1 VLRRWQAGA
10 TISLVADAP
19 HFPMTRRHRSAN
31 RDVRRAVAIAVATTL
46 VVAGCSG
53 GDGGD
58 ADAAAP
64 GVATGSAGSDA
75 TAEDGGPAG
84 PTMTIPPTA
93 TVVAS
98 APPTSPP
105 EPVCTATVEPGDTL
119 IAIATRSGLT
129 VDDLEVEN
137 LIHETD
143 PIHPG
148 QVLDVCIGNDTDDI
162 TGASRLAP
170 PPAAV
175 RRQQEELNELFSD
188 YSLLELG
195 IDGDSGKYTRQAVCA
210 ARMGLGLPV
219 HNGHLAEGSDEEAA
233 IFAAT
238 ELSIPDGAPTD
249 ADKWILIDQRCQV
262 IFTGE
267 GDDRVVDVFP
277 TSTGEPG
284 HETFNVRAR
293 AFRYDPA
300 ADNGGWHDSSSYPV
314 SVDNPLNGN
323 MYKPIYFNDGQ
334 ALHGAGYIP
343 PEPQSKGCARTFPSH
358 QNMIIE
364 WLGLDERTEATWV
377 PGEIGV
383 MVVVQGRYVDPT
395 ADDDR
400 APADT
405 APPTTAD

>member
-1 VLRRWQAGA
+1 MTTRRRHPNRAVNRA
-10 TISLVADAP
+10 AALVAVGAL
-19 HFPMTRRHRSAN
+19 
-31 RDVRRAVAIAVATTL
+31 VAS
-46 VVAGCSG
+46 GCSG

-58 ADAAAP
+58 AEAAVPDVSSGTDGSDETA
-64 GVATGSAGSDA
+64 GSAETDGS
-75 TAEDGGPAG
+75 TS
-84 PTMTIPPTA
+84 PTVTLPPVA

-119 IAIATRSGLT
+119 IAIAGRSGIT
-129 VDDLEVEN
+129 VDELEAEN
-137 LIHETD
+137 LIDETD

-148 QVLDVCIGNDTDDI
+148 QVFDVCIGNATDDL

-175 RRQQEELNELFSD
+175 MRQQEELNELFAN
-188 YSLLELG
+188 YSLLELAL
-195 IDGDSGKYTRQAVCA
+195 DGDSGKYTRQAVCA

-219 HNGHLAEGSDEEAA
+219 HNGHLAEGSEEEAA

-238 ELSIPDGAPTD
+238 ELAIPEGAPTD

-300 ADNGGWHDSSSYPV
+300 TDNGGWHDSSSYPV

-334 ALHGAGYIP
+334 AVHGAGYIP

-358 QNMIIE
+358 QNMILE
-364 WLGLDERTEATWV
+364 WLGLGDRTEATWV
-377 PGEIGV
+377 AGEIGV

-395 ADDDR
+395 ADDESS

-405 APPTTAD
+405 SPPTTAG